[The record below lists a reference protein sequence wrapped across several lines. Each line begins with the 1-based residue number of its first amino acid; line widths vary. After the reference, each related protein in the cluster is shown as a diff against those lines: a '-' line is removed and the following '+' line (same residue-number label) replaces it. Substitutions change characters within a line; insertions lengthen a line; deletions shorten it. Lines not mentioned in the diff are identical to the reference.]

1 MDLTFLDLRGLH
13 ATRLDHHHVAYL
25 RTAMIPLSERSIEQ
39 LLSLADTLHLL
50 SHHRTLDRFV
60 SLSTGTRTY
69 VFDNRLART
78 FLLWLIGGE
87 IEKTGGTWR

>member
-1 MDLTFLDLRGLH
+1 M
-13 ATRLDHHHVAYL
+13 
-25 RTAMIPLSERSIEQ
+25 AMISLSERSIEQ
-39 LLSLADTLHLL
+39 LLSLAETLHLL

-78 FLLWLIGGE
+78 FLLGLIGSE
-87 IEKTGGTWR
+87 IEKKGGTWR